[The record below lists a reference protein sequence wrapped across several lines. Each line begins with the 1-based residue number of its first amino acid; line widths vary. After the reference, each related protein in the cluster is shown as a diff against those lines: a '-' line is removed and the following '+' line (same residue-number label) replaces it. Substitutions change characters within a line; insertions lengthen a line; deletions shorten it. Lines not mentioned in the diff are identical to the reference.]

1 MNWTLFKKILRD
13 IRWPFLF
20 VALLLFAVQ
29 IIRAMITYRVTKEVL
44 PELNKYIPFE
54 TLFKVLT
61 SGSGEFVRTLLSG
74 DGIML
79 NKPEHLQT
87 FGFVDPGVVILLC
100 MWAIGRGSALAGEME
115 RGTMELL
122 LAQPIARWRVIVTH
136 LFVDLLTIPL
146 LALGMVAGVYLGVAV
161 VGLEGIDVT
170 PYWRAAANVVGL
182 TLALTAFTMAVAVR
196 GRSRWRAMSWVI
208 AVVLVMFLLSFLG
221 QLLEWLKPW
230 RVLSIFYYYQPQGI
244 IIHGRQ
250 LAPIQLGYGEEA
262 WKISVPFIPFLLVL
276 AAVGYAMALFGFCRR
291 DLPAPL

>member
-20 VALLLFAVQ
+20 VCVLLFGVQ
-29 IIRAMITYRVTKEVL
+29 IIRAMITYRVTKELL

-54 TLFKVLT
+54 TLFKILT
-61 SGSGEFVRTLLSG
+61 TGSGEFLKTLLAG

-87 FGFVDPGVVILLC
+87 FGFVDPGVVIILC
-100 MWAIGRGSALAGEME
+100 MWAIGRGSGIAGEME

-122 LAQPIARWRVIVTH
+122 LAQPIPRWKVIGTH
-136 LFVDLLTIPL
+136 LCVDLCTVPL
-146 LALGMVAGVYLGVAV
+146 MALGMILGVQCGV
-161 VGLEGIDVT
+161 TWIGLDGIDVNA
-170 PYWRAAANVVGL
+170 YWPAVLNVMGL
-182 TLALTAFTMAVAVR
+182 VFALTAVTLAVAAR
-196 GRSRWRAMSWVI
+196 GRIRWRAMSWVI

-230 RVLSIFYYYQPQGI
+230 RVLSVFYFYQPQGA
-244 IIHGRQ
+244 IIHGRTA
-250 LAPIQLGYGEEA
+250 APIALGYGPHPPTVY
-262 WKISVPFIPFLLVL
+262 IRFVPFLFLLATL
-276 AAVGYAMALFGFCRR
+276 GYLSALVGFCKR